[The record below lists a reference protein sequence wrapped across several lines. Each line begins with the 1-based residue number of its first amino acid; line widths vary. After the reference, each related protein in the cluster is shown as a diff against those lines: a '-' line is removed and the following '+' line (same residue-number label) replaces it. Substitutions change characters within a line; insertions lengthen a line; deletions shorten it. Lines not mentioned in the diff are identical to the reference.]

1 MTVQNGDHV
10 EQGQAVMTTFS
21 ESYEEQATEARQ
33 ALLKANR
40 QVGRKNNKQSNKHKD
55 S

>member
-33 ALLKANR
+33 ALLK
-40 QVGRKNNKQSNKHKD
+40 QTVKSVSNNKQSNKHKD